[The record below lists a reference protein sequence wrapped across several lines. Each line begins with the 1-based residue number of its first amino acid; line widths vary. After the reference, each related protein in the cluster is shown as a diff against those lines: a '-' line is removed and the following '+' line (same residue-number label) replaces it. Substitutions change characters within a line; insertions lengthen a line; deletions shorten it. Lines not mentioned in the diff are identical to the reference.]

1 MAQVDWYIEGAEF
14 SNCNC
19 DYACPCQF
27 ESRRPTHGDCRGF
40 AAVRIDKGHFGDV
53 ALDGL
58 GAALLY
64 AWPGPIYEGNGE
76 CQAVIDERADDKQRD
91 ALATVLYGG
100 ETNEG
105 ATHWWV
111 YRMMSST
118 VHPPLFKHIE
128 FDVNIERRKAC
139 IVIPDV
145 LESTARPI
153 RSLRQGLSIASAST
167 SRMGSSSTSR
177 RSAVV
182 PPRQWPQSPSTSRT
196 PTVISLFCAS
206 RARGWS
212 AHDRIQPCPH
222 RGILHSSVI
231 EFCRRRGI
239 KEDSI
244 RHSFIP

>member
-1 MAQVDWYIEGAEF
+1 MAQVDWYIEGTEF

-27 ESRRPTHGDCRGF
+27 ESRHPTHGDCRGF

-53 ALDGL
+53 ALNGL

-76 CQAVIDERADDKQRD
+76 IQAIIDERADGKQRD
-91 ALATVLYGG
+91 ALSTILYGG

-118 VHPPLFKHIE
+118 VYPPLFKHIE
-128 FDVNIERRKAC
+128 FDVNIDRRKAR

-153 RSLRQGLSIASAST
+153 RSPATGAEHRVRINLPNGIEFDLAEIGSGTTKTIASIALDLKDTYFHFTVLRQSGKGVVR
-167 SRMGSSSTSR
+167 SR
-177 RSAVV
+177 
-182 PPRQWPQSPSTSRT
+182 
-196 PTVISLFCAS
+196 
-206 RARGWS
+206 
-212 AHDRIQPCPH
+212 
-222 RGILHSSVI
+222 
-231 EFCRRRGI
+231 
-239 KEDSI
+239 
-244 RHSFIP
+244 

>member
-53 ALDGL
+53 VLDGL

-76 CQAVIDERADDKQRD
+76 CQAVIDERADGKQRD
-91 ALATVLYGG
+91 ALATVVYGG

-128 FDVNIERRKAC
+128 FDVNIERRKAR

-153 RSLRQGLSIASAST
+153 RSPATGAEHRVRINLPNGIEFDLAEIGSGTTKTMAS
-167 SRMGSSSTSR
+167 
-177 RSAVV
+177 
-182 PPRQWPQSPSTSRT
+182 SPSTSRT
-196 PTVISLFCAS
+196 PTFISLFCAS

-222 RGILHSSVI
+222 RGSYTPPRCLL
-231 EFCRRRGI
+231 EWGT
-239 KEDSI
+239 
-244 RHSFIP
+244 

>member
-40 AAVRIDKGHFGDV
+40 AAVRIDKGRFGNV

-76 CQAVIDERADDKQRD
+76 IQAVIDERADGKQRD
-91 ALATVLYGG
+91 ALVTILYGG

-111 YRMMSST
+111 YRKMSST

-128 FDVNIERRKAC
+128 FDVNIERRKAR

-153 RSLRQGLSIASAST
+153 RSPATGGVSIASAST

-182 PPRQWPQSPSTSRT
+182 PPRRWPQSPSTSRT
-196 PTVISLFCAS
+196 PTVISMLCAS

-212 AHDRIQPCPH
+212 THDRTQPCPH
-222 RGILHSSVI
+222 RGSTDLST
-231 EFCRRRGI
+231 
-239 KEDSI
+239 
-244 RHSFIP
+244 